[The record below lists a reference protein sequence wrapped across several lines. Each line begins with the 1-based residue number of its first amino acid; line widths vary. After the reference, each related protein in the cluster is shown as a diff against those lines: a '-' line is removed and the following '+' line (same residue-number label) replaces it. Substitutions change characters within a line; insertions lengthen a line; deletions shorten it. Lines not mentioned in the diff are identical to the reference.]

1 MEKITV
7 KYLQGTLIVMIL
19 MSILALGLGAALT
32 RTERSSKSPLE
43 KTLRLRQLNL
53 PRRVKVPHI

>member
-1 MEKITV
+1 
-7 KYLQGTLIVMIL
+7 MIL